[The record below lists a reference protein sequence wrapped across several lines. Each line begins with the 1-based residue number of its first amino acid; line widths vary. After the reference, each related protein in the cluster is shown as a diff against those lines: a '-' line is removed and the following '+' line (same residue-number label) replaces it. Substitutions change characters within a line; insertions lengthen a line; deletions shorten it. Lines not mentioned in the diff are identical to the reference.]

1 MFTATRIAHNRQDSG
16 ATTERLWNPSSLP
29 FAMTVTLVSQRS
41 VRSGTKCEVLNEKL
55 LSRHTPCPITPKL
68 ELASTSLLSLV
79 YVRLAKF
86 IYNAE
91 NNLLTPRGFGPAFLT
106 VVPDKAPSL
115 TKRETNGDL
124 YPMQSGTCSTWR
136 SSL

>member
-1 MFTATRIAHNRQDSG
+1 
-16 ATTERLWNPSSLP
+16 
-29 FAMTVTLVSQRS
+29 MTVTLVSQRS

-91 NNLLTPRGFGPAFLT
+91 NNLLTPRGFGPTFLT